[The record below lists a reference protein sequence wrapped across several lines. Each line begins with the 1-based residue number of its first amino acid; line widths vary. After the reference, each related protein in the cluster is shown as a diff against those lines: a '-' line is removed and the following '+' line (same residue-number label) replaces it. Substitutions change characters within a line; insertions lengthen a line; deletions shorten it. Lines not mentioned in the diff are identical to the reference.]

1 MVRKQNIFWLI
12 IIFCGILLF
21 SCKGNLTVKW
31 WSSTS
36 KKQWEEQR
44 NLLLQK
50 IDPNLK
56 FDVEVFPDSLLQEI
70 SGFGGSIS
78 EKGWLGLSTL
88 PEIKREHILSDLF
101 DPNNSLKLNLCLIP
115 VGADKYALNYYSLD
129 DSINDY
135 SLEYFNIDRDKK
147 TLIPFLKSAI
157 HYQKHLKIWASP
169 STPPAWMKTNQ
180 HYACLSDKNNGLKRT
195 LQGKEGVNQIQTND
209 TVFLSY
215 AKYFSKYIKD
225 YEKEDIS
232 IYGIYVQNEY
242 NSCYSTPSCIWT
254 IHALRNFIG
263 NYLFPQFE
271 KNKINTEVWFGIID
285 RPFIGDIDSIMA
297 EIIFKKN
304 IKGFGF
310 QKSGKE
316 IIAQS
321 NLRYPEM
328 QLMQIESET
337 GDGLNEWSSAE
348 QLFQLIKYY
357 FNSGV
362 NSYIYG
368 NMIINKLSK
377 TDKFQNSLITI
388 KTDNNVV
395 FNPEF
400 YLIKH
405 FSYFIKPGS
414 HRVIVKGPYSDVLAF
429 VTPNDDLVIITA
441 NSSDM
446 PKLLRFKIKNKMIE
460 TVLPKNSFNSFLYYN
475 AI

>member
-1 MVRKQNIFWLI
+1 
-12 IIFCGILLF
+12 
-21 SCKGNLTVKW
+21 
-31 WSSTS
+31 
-36 KKQWEEQR
+36 
-44 NLLLQK
+44 
-50 IDPNLK
+50 
-56 FDVEVFPDSLLQEI
+56 
-70 SGFGGSIS
+70 
-78 EKGWLGLSTL
+78 
-88 PEIKREHILSDLF
+88 
-101 DPNNSLKLNLCLIP
+101 
-115 VGADKYALNYYSLD
+115 
-129 DSINDY
+129 
-135 SLEYFNIDRDKK
+135 
-147 TLIPFLKSAI
+147 
-157 HYQKHLKIWASP
+157 
-169 STPPAWMKTNQ
+169 
-180 HYACLSDKNNGLKRT
+180 
-195 LQGKEGVNQIQTND
+195 
-209 TVFLSY
+209 
-215 AKYFSKYIKD
+215 
-225 YEKEDIS
+225 
-232 IYGIYVQNEY
+232 
-242 NSCYSTPSCIWT
+242 
-254 IHALRNFIG
+254 
-263 NYLFPQFE
+263 
-271 KNKINTEVWFGIID
+271 
-285 RPFIGDIDSIMA
+285 MA